1 MPRYTPESKDRVR
14 DAVDF
19 QALVEERT
27 ELKRVGSQLM
37 GRCPFHDERTAS
49 FQMDPVKKV
58 YICFGCGAKGD
69 VFTFVQET
77 QGLDFVQSLE
87 FLADRAHVELE
98 RQAEDPAT
106 ERREAERRRLQ
117 SLLARAAAR
126 RSGRTARGS
135 SSRFADARSWPTPRG
150 TRSRT

>member
-1 MPRYTPESKDRVR
+1 MRYTPESKDRVR

-87 FLADRAHVELE
+87 FLADRTHIELE
-98 RQAEDPAT
+98 REAEDPAT

-117 SLLARAAAR
+117 ALLARAAQ
-126 RSGRTARGS
+126 
-135 SSRFADARSWPTPRG
+135 F
-150 TRSRT
+150 